1 MTSTIGTTT
10 TYVALLAAVNV
21 GKRKVPMADLRDLLG
36 GLGYR
41 DVRTYL
47 ASGNAVFDVPG
58 DARDSDSPD
67 ASAALISAALADRFG
82 FDVPCLVRTGAY
94 LEAVI
99 KACPFPADTL
109 EGKQLHAVFYSADVA
124 ADRYADIDQA
134 AFLPEEFRLGEQVMY
149 LYAPNGLGRSELAAA
164 LAKPAG
170 RLNGIQATG
179 RNWNTVKALAQMAC
193 AAA

>member
-1 MTSTIGTTT
+1 MTSTTGTT

-21 GKRKVPMADLRDLLG
+21 GKRKVPMADLRDLLT

-47 ASGNAVFDVPG
+47 ASGNAVFDVPDDAEESG
-58 DARDSDSPD
+58 DSFAIAAR
-67 ASAALISAALADRFG
+67 ISAALADRFG

-94 LEAVI
+94 LNAVI

-124 ADRYADIDQA
+124 ADRYADIDQG

-170 RLNGIQATG
+170 RLKGIQATG
-179 RNWNTVKALAQMAC
+179 RNWNTVKALADMASGG
-193 AAA
+193 A